1 MIFFNP
7 KPIIIYSNL
16 AFVNLNLGLGRM
28 VATLNSLDRN
38 YFNLFRL
45 KGKTKMINHNFLNI
59 SISLHCI
66 LIFFFLFLFYL
77 YYIILLYVYYK
88 SHLVNLTDKEKKE
101 RKKIINKQR
110 RKKRQKWVLWSYN
123 FLKTNSFSP
132 LVLWEL
138 QDICL
143 PR

>member
-1 MIFFNP
+1 
-7 KPIIIYSNL
+7 
-16 AFVNLNLGLGRM
+16 M

-59 SISLHCI
+59 SISLHFI

-101 RKKIINKQR
+101 RKKIINK
-110 RKKRQKWVLWSYN
+110 
-123 FLKTNSFSP
+123 
-132 LVLWEL
+132 
-138 QDICL
+138 
-143 PR
+143 